1 MYITI
6 IILYMIYCHYI
17 FHTLCGCIF
26 MRPLF
31 VMMSLSSAADAGVN
45 ADLCWVFFPH
55 QTCPAP
61 RQVRTS
67 RTPMW
72 SELRRSS
79 NILPSCRLTCC
90 RCCSTRTRVSLWVA
104 TAPRTS
110 PVGKTENNKPAPCL
124 SASATRRCFQ
134 SPTTWCSTTCTP
146 CPSRWR
152 HRPRQLHAF
161 ILTWWVTGVDGIA
174 DVYPSG
180 WMVSEPNSLF
190 CGSFDSNAY

>member
-1 MYITI
+1 MYTYIYVYNYYYI
-6 IILYMIYCHYI
+6 IYDILSLYFTHPLWLYFCASSVCHDVPVK
-17 FHTLCGCIF
+17 CSGCWCE
-26 MRPLF
+26 RWPVL
-31 VMMSLSSAADAGVN
+31 G
-45 ADLCWVFFPH
+45 FFSH

-61 RQVRTS
+61 RPVRTS
-67 RTPMW
+67 RTPTW

-90 RCCSTRTRVSLWVA
+90 RCCSTRTRASLWVA

-110 PVGKTENNKPAPCL
+110 PVGKTENNKQAPHL

-152 HRPRQLHAF
+152 HRPQQLHAF

-180 WMVSEPNSLF
+180 WMVSEPNS
-190 CGSFDSNAY
+190 